1 MITPVSQ
8 YNNYYFQAGRLLGF
22 LGNEM
27 IEVKISNTEESP
39 IPVYIQD
46 FFVKDKIIYLETV
59 EVENTGTEEEPI
71 MESIIHYYSQDNGV
85 ITEIEELPEKPVI
98 GYSVFNSKNF
108 SITKG
113 DYQGKSI
120 SVVQNKFAKSSATFK
135 QVFGAFE
142 TASGLFFNVIESQI
156 PNKQEGLYF
165 YPKDRKAVVFVSS
178 ALISGFLW

>member
-22 LGNEM
+22 SGNER
-27 IEVKISNTEESP
+27 IEVKVSDTEENQVS
-39 IPVYIQD
+39 VKD

-59 EVENTGTEEEPI
+59 EAENTGTEEEPVI
-71 MESIIHYYSQDNGV
+71 ESITHYYSQDNGV
-85 ITEIEELPEKPVI
+85 VTEIEELPEKPVI

-108 SITKG
+108 SIIKG
-113 DYQGKSI
+113 DYQGKPI
-120 SVVQNKFAKSSATFK
+120 SVIQNKFAKSSATFK

-178 ALISGFLW
+178 ALNSGFLW